1 VSLQFGQLK
10 KLSLRDIWSR
20 EATDFTPWLAENIR
34 ELGKALG
41 LDLELESREAGV
53 GDFSLDLLAKD
64 LGSGRTV
71 VIENQLERTDHDH
84 LGKLLT
90 YAAGFNASLIVWVA
104 DTIREEHR
112 QALEW
117 LNQRTGTDT
126 EFFGVVV
133 EVLRIDDSKPAF
145 NFKPVVFPNEW
156 QKTKTRAAAAAAAP
170 SSRGEAYRSFFQRLI
185 DELREKHKFTNA
197 RAGQPQNWYS
207 FASGAINGVNYNT
220 FFAEGGR
227 AVASVLIDVRRDWEE
242 TRRLFDWLRQD
253 QAAIES
259 EFGAQLTWSKTD
271 DVRACSI
278 RVDRPGSIE
287 DDAATLQDIH
297 SWLVANLLRLKKVF
311 GPRLRAYSAAKASQS
326 PPTPSQQN
334 SSRTE

>member
-1 VSLQFGQLK
+1 LEIEFGNLK
-10 KLSLRDIWSR
+10 KLSLREIWSR
-20 EATDFTPWLAENIR
+20 EATDFTPWLADNIR
-34 ELGKALG
+34 ELGKVLG

-104 DTIREEHR
+104 DSIREEHR

-133 EVLRIDDSKPAF
+133 EVLKIDESRPAF

-156 QKTKTRAAAAAAAP
+156 QKTKTRTAAGGASP
-170 SSRGEAYRSFFQRLI
+170 SSRGEAYRAFFQGLI

-197 RAGQPQNWYS
+197 RVGQPQNWYM
-207 FASGAINGVNYNT
+207 FTSGVINGVNYNPY
-220 FFAEGGR
+220 FAQGGR
-227 AVASVLIDVRRDWEE
+227 VAASVFIDIRRDWEE
-242 TRRLFDWLRQD
+242 TRRLFDWLKQD
-253 QAAIES
+253 EAKIAA
-259 EFGAQLTWSKTD
+259 EFGTLLNWSKPD
-271 DVRACSI
+271 DVRACGI
-278 RVDRPGSIE
+278 RVDRLGSIE

-297 SWLVANLLRLKKVF
+297 VWLVTNLLKLKKVF
-311 GPRLRAYSAAKASQS
+311 GPRLRAYSATRESQS
-326 PPTPSQQN
+326 SSAPTPQTSP
-334 SSRTE
+334 

>member
-1 VSLQFGQLK
+1 VGIEFGNLK
-10 KLSLRDIWSR
+10 KLSLREVWSR
-20 EATDFTPWLAENIR
+20 EATDFTPWLADNIR

-104 DTIREEHR
+104 DAIRDEHR

-133 EVLRIDDSKPAF
+133 EVLKIDDSKPAF

-156 QKTKTRAAAAAAAP
+156 QKTKTRAAAASAAP
-170 SSRGEAYRSFFQRLI
+170 SSRGEAYRAFFQGLI
-185 DELREKHKFTNA
+185 DELREKYKFTNA
-197 RAGQPQNWYS
+197 RIGQPQNWYM
-207 FASGAINGVNYNT
+207 FTSGVINGVNYNPY
-220 FFAEGGR
+220 FAQGR
-227 AVASVLIDVRRDWEE
+227 RVAASLYIDIRRDWEE
-242 TRRLFDWLRQD
+242 TRKFFDWLKQD
-253 QAAIES
+253 QAKVEA
-259 EFGAQLTWSKTD
+259 EFGASLNWSRPD
-271 DVRACSI
+271 DVRACGI

-287 DDAATLQDIH
+287 DDPATLQDIH
-297 SWLVANLLRLKKVF
+297 VWLVTNLLKLKKVF
-311 GPRLRAYSAAKASQS
+311 GPRLRAYNAVRESQLSSAPQI
-326 PPTPSQQN
+326 
-334 SSRTE
+334 SS

>member
-1 VSLQFGQLK
+1 MSREFGQLR
-10 KLSLRDIWSR
+10 KLSLRDVWSR
-20 EATDFTPWLAENIR
+20 EATDFTPWLADNIR

-64 LGSGRTV
+64 LGSGRIV

-104 DTIREEHR
+104 DSIREEHR

-133 EVLRIDDSKPAF
+133 EVLKIDDSKPAF

-156 QKTKTRAAAAAAAP
+156 QKTKARAAAGGGAP
-170 SSRGEAYRSFFQRLI
+170 SSRAEAYRSFFQGLI

-197 RAGQPQNWYS
+197 RAGQPQNWYM
-207 FASGAINGVNYNT
+207 FTSGVINGVNYNPY
-220 FFAEGGR
+220 FAQGGR
-227 AVASVLIDVRRDWEE
+227 VAASLYIYVRRDWEE
-242 TRRLFDWLRQD
+242 TRRLFDWLKQD
-253 QAAIES
+253 QAQIEA
-259 EFGAQLTWSKTD
+259 EFGSSLNWYKTD

-278 RVDRPGSIE
+278 SVDKPGSIE
-287 DDAATLQDIH
+287 DDAATLQDIQE
-297 SWLVANLLRLKKVF
+297 WLVTNLLKLKKVF
-311 GPRLRAYSAAKASQS
+311 SPRLRAYNAARASQPS
-326 PPTPSQQN
+326 STPAPQT
-334 SSRTE
+334 SS

>member
-1 VSLQFGQLK
+1 MSIQFGQLR
-10 KLSLRDIWSR
+10 KLSLRDVWSR
-20 EATDFTPWLAENIR
+20 EAVHFTPWLADNIQ

-41 LDLELESREAGV
+41 LDLELESREASV
-53 GDFSLDLLAKD
+53 GDFSLDLLATD

-104 DTIREEHR
+104 DAIREEHR

-133 EVLRIDDSKPAF
+133 EVLKIDESRPAF
-145 NFKPVVFPNEW
+145 NFKPIVFPNEW
-156 QKTKTRAAAAAAAP
+156 QKTKTRAAAAGAAP
-170 SSRGEAYRSFFQRLI
+170 SSRGEAYRTFFQALI

-197 RAGQPQNWYS
+197 RVGQPQNWHS
-207 FASGAINGVNYNT
+207 FTSGVINGVHYNP
-220 FFAEGGR
+220 FFAQGGR
-227 AVASVLIDVRRDWEE
+227 VGASVLIDIRRDWEA
-242 TRRLFDWLRQD
+242 TRKLFDWLKQD
-253 QAAIES
+253 QMRIEA
-259 EFGAQLTWSKTD
+259 EFGSQLDWSKTD

-278 RVDRPGSIE
+278 SVNRPGSIE
-287 DDAATLQDIH
+287 ADAATLQDVH
-297 SWLVANLLRLKKVF
+297 AWLVTNLLKLKKVF
-311 GPRLRAYSAAKASQS
+311 GPRLRAYNADKASQ
-326 PPTPSQQN
+326 PSSVSVPQV
-334 SSRTE
+334 SS